1 MPPRQLCLSG
11 APGTLGQF
19 AATSRYGS
27 LGPVCGKEGE
37 ESSSRCCLCLAFPP
51 PPLAACLPHCGECSK
66 DRAYFALIVLWL
78 SLLPTSPVPP
88 TPKCWILLCGGAIC
102 VCFFKPVFI
111 NCYSMWGLSSPA
123 RDGTHITLTGRWLLN
138 SGPLGKSPQFFLY
151 YLLSIYLSSCFIIC
165 HLILSLSLIY
175 NKRVLEP
182 SSSINP
188 HRPILWLWKSF
199 SKNFIQHSYFLFLY
213 YSLVRADFLWKN
225 NQSAIWKFFTIFLS
239 KKYLEVYRSSSII
252 GLNVQVFKKLFPS
265 VNKEVLTSSCRIHPK
280 REI

>member
-1 MPPRQLCLSG
+1 MLCWSH
-11 APGTLGQF
+11 P
-19 AATSRYGS
+19 
-27 LGPVCGKEGE
+27 
-37 ESSSRCCLCLAFPP
+37 
-51 PPLAACLPHCGECSK
+51 
-66 DRAYFALIVLWL
+66 
-78 SLLPTSPVPP
+78 LLP
-88 TPKCWILLCGGAIC
+88 LLCPQLKIYI
-102 VCFFKPVFI
+102 FVFI
-111 NCYSMWGLSSPA
+111 WLCQVLVACCSAGLLSSCGAWAQVPRGMWGLSSPA